1 MQTARKMTRGFWLGS
16 LLIALGVAAL
26 LVAPLVQWC
35 VVDGDSS
42 ACETIGT
49 IVLNVAGGVLIAV
62 GGVFLVLGLRHKI
75 AA

>member
-1 MQTARKMTRGFWLGS
+1 MTTRFWPG
-16 LLIALGVAAL
+16 LLLVALGVVAL
-26 LVAPLVQWC
+26 LAAPLAQGC

-49 IVLNVAGGVLIAV
+49 IVLNVAGAVLLAL
-62 GGVFLVLGLRHKI
+62 GGVVLVLGLRHKI

>member
-1 MQTARKMTRGFWLGS
+1 MTTGFWLG
-16 LLIALGVAAL
+16 LLLVGLGVAAL
-26 LVAPLVQWC
+26 ILAPQAQWC

-49 IVLNVAGGVLIAV
+49 IVLNGAGAVLIAL
-62 GGVFLVLGLRHKI
+62 GGVVLVLGLRHKI